1 MSLQAFLD
9 FGEDE
14 GFSDKKFWV
23 AEKILKNIFIVKR
36 DIYRIVY
43 RSKVSKGVYEGEPMV
58 IVGNVNAGKSTVMNF
73 LGGKEVSIVTD
84 VRGTTRDVVGFGV
97 EIGGKRVL

>member
-1 MSLQAFLD
+1 
-9 FGEDE
+9 
-14 GFSDKKFWV
+14 
-23 AEKILKNIFIVKR
+23 
-36 DIYRIVY
+36 
-43 RSKVSKGVYEGEPMV
+43 MV

-84 VRGTTRDVVGFGV
+84 LKGTTRDVVGFGV